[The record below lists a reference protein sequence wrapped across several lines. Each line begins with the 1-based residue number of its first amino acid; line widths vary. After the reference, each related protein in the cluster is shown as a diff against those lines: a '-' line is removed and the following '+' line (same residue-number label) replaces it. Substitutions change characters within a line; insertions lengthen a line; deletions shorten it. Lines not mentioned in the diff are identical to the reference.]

1 MSRFARN
8 IVRLVVVLATT
19 GAFVATALVA
29 IGYSSYRLAQDAAS
43 ASELKL
49 PDLVTGAAVPSV
61 IYAANGTVMATLR
74 SSLNRQPV
82 SLDQI
87 RPILVQAV
95 LDTEDHSFWDHG
107 GVDVESV
114 VRAAL
119 ADVNAGEAVQGGST
133 IAQQLVKSTYLTDQ
147 KTMSR
152 KIREAVLAERL
163 EEKYSKSQI
172 LDAYLNL
179 VYLGSGAYGVE
190 AASKE
195 YFNED
200 ADKVN
205 LAQAA
210 LLAGLIQAPSG
221 YDPLTN
227 PVGARQRRSEVLAR
241 MVYYKS
247 ITPAQAAAANE
258 VPLPTTVHDAPGV
271 SYTSYGYYVDQ
282 VVDQLLDNT
291 ALGQTTDERYSALF
305 TGGLKIYTNEVPSL
319 QTYSQHV
326 AVEDIPTSLAHV
338 VAAFAVIDP
347 RTGNVEALVGGPSGS
362 NQFDDAVQGER
373 QPGSGFKL
381 FTLIGALEENYDVYD
396 SILATSPC
404 AVRFPGVALQ
414 YGYNLSHLMNNDP
427 GDPNGVVSVVEATAL
442 SINCAY
448 LRLAHE
454 VGLQKVIDVA
464 KDMGLSDPTLN
475 PKNPSLVIG
484 TEAVHPIEMAAA
496 YATVADG
503 GVYHAPTFVSKV
515 VDRSGAVIYNGESE
529 GKRVFSDQIADEAI
543 IALRATVQYGT
554 GTAAALPNA
563 EVAGKTGTTEN
574 SVDAWFNGIT
584 PTLVSSVWIGDPKGE
599 MPMYVD
605 GEEVFGADYPTQI
618 WHDVMAYGLKDV
630 PYTAFPPPDPSLM
643 APVKYIDSDSLARDD
658 LLSHGGFL
666 RTTCVASGSANPCP
680 TTTTR
685 ATTTTRPRPTTTTR
699 PRPTTTVHR
708 TTTSVFVLP
717 PPPTGELTPATTLVP
732 VTRALRMTTTLP
744 VTTPAPVTTTLPP
757 TTPAPV
763 TSAPPIT
770 PATTSPPPVTRPQ
783 HKKKVPVTTPP
794 PVTTLPPVTTA
805 LPVTTTSLVTPPTAS
820 SPAATTVPTVPPTT
834 SVPPTSDLGGLRA
847 ARADIELRPQGR
859 RDSHQAQR
867 AAGRA
872 KHASRLVR
880 ANKASAG

>member
-43 ASELKL
+43 ATELKL

-61 IYAANGTVMATLR
+61 IYAANGAVMATLR

-305 TGGLKIYTNEVPSL
+305 TGRPQDLHQRSPVFADLLPACRRGRHPHEPGPRCGGLCGDRPS
-319 QTYSQHV
+319 QRQCGGAGGQAPPV
-326 AVEDIPTSLAHV
+326 ATSSTTLFRAS
-338 VAAFAVIDP
+338 ASRAP
-347 RTGNVEALVGGPSGS
+347 
-362 NQFDDAVQGER
+362 
-373 QPGSGFKL
+373 GFKL

-404 AVRFPGVALQ
+404 AVRFPGV
-414 YGYNLSHLMNNDP
+414 
-427 GDPNGVVSVVEATAL
+427 
-442 SINCAY
+442 
-448 LRLAHE
+448 R
-454 VGLQKVIDVA
+454 
-464 KDMGLSDPTLN
+464 
-475 PKNPSLVIG
+475 
-484 TEAVHPIEMAAA
+484 
-496 YATVADG
+496 
-503 GVYHAPTFVSKV
+503 
-515 VDRSGAVIYNGESE
+515 
-529 GKRVFSDQIADEAI
+529 
-543 IALRATVQYGT
+543 
-554 GTAAALPNA
+554 
-563 EVAGKTGTTEN
+563 
-574 SVDAWFNGIT
+574 
-584 PTLVSSVWIGDPKGE
+584 
-599 MPMYVD
+599 
-605 GEEVFGADYPTQI
+605 
-618 WHDVMAYGLKDV
+618 
-630 PYTAFPPPDPSLM
+630 
-643 APVKYIDSDSLARDD
+643 
-658 LLSHGGFL
+658 
-666 RTTCVASGSANPCP
+666 
-680 TTTTR
+680 
-685 ATTTTRPRPTTTTR
+685 
-699 PRPTTTVHR
+699 
-708 TTTSVFVLP
+708 
-717 PPPTGELTPATTLVP
+717 
-732 VTRALRMTTTLP
+732 
-744 VTTPAPVTTTLPP
+744 
-757 TTPAPV
+757 
-763 TSAPPIT
+763 
-770 PATTSPPPVTRPQ
+770 PPVR
-783 HKKKVPVTTPP
+783 
-794 PVTTLPPVTTA
+794 
-805 LPVTTTSLVTPPTAS
+805 
-820 SPAATTVPTVPPTT
+820 
-834 SVPPTSDLGGLRA
+834 
-847 ARADIELRPQGR
+847 I
-859 RDSHQAQR
+859 
-867 AAGRA
+867 
-872 KHASRLVR
+872 
-880 ANKASAG
+880 

>member
-1 MSRFARN
+1 MVSLVRN
-8 IVRLVVVLATT
+8 IVRLVVVLVTT
-19 GAFVATALVA
+19 GAFVATALVV
-29 IGYSSYRLAQDAAS
+29 IGYSGFRLSRDVAT
-43 ASELKL
+43 ASELRL

-87 RPILVQAV
+87 RPVLVQAV

-107 GVDVESV
+107 GIDVESV

-119 ADVNAGEAVQGGST
+119 ADVNAGSAVQGGST
-133 IAQQLVKSTYLTDQ
+133 IAQQLVKTTYLTDQ
-147 KTMSR
+147 KTLSR

-163 EEKYSKSQI
+163 EEKYTKSEI

-200 ADKVN
+200 ADKVD

-227 PVGARQRRSEVLAR
+227 PVGARERRSQVLSR
-241 MVYYKS
+241 MVFYKS
-247 ITPAQAAAANE
+247 ITPAEAAAANE

-282 VVDQLLDNT
+282 VVDQLLDNS

-305 TGGLKIYTNEVPSL
+305 TGGLKIYTNEVPPL
-319 QTYSQHV
+319 QAYAQRV
-326 AVEDIPTSLAHV
+326 AVQDIPSSLAHV

-347 RTGNVEALVGGPSGS
+347 RSGNVEALVGGPTGT

-404 AVRFPGVALQ
+404 AVRFPGVPLQ
-414 YGYNLSHLMNNDP
+414 NGYNLSHLMNNDP
-427 GDPNGVVSVVEATAL
+427 GDPNGVVSLVEATAL
-442 SINCAY
+442 SVNCAY
-448 LRLAHE
+448 LRLGHE

-464 KDMGLSDPTLN
+464 RSMGLSDPTLN

-503 GVYHAPTFVSKV
+503 GIYHTPTFVNRV
-515 VDRSGAVIYNGESE
+515 VDRSGAVIYRGESE

-543 IALRATVQYGT
+543 IALRATVEYGT

-563 EVAGKTGTTEN
+563 EVAGKTGTTEH

-605 GEEVFGADYPTQI
+605 GLEVFGADYPTQI
-618 WHDVMAYGLKDV
+618 WHDVMAFALKDV
-630 PYTAFPPPDPSLM
+630 PYTAFPPPDPALM
-643 APVKYIDSDSLARDD
+643 PPVQYIDSDALARDD
-658 LLSHGGFL
+658 LLSHGGL
-666 RTTCVASGSANPCP
+666 VRATCVASGAVNPCP

-685 ATTTTRPRPTTTTR
+685 APTTTRPTTTTV
-699 PRPTTTVHR
+699 PPTTT
-708 TTTSVFVLP
+708 TTVFVLP
-717 PPPTGELTPATTLVP
+717 PPPTGDLTPASTIVPVTTALPEVPVTIARPVTTFAPVTTALPPTTAVPLTTAPPPVTTAVPATTAAPVTTTPRPVRMKVP
-732 VTRALRMTTTLP
+732 VTR
-744 VTTPAPVTTTLPP
+744 PAPVTTI
-757 TTPAPV
+757 A
-763 TSAPPIT
+763 
-770 PATTSPPPVTRPQ
+770 
-783 HKKKVPVTTPP
+783 
-794 PVTTLPPVTTA
+794 PVTTA
-805 LPVTTTSLVTPPTAS
+805 LPVTTTALVTAPTAAA
-820 SPAATTVPTVPPTT
+820 PAATTVPSATSSPPTT
-834 SVPPTSDLGGLRA
+834 TLAGMRTTPVEVAVR
-847 ARADIELRPQGR
+847 
-859 RDSHQAQR
+859 HQAKHDSQQ
-867 AAGRA
+867 A
-872 KHASRLVR
+872 KHGKGSL
-880 ANKASAG
+880 GQ